1 MRWIQL
7 VIAAGLVGCAS
18 TSRQTRQILKSPPEI
33 PRQVQLTSVPFIN
46 QSAGYCGPATL
57 AMAMQFA
64 GKSIDM
70 NELAPQVYT
79 PGNKGT
85 LQQDMISAIRRNGMM
100 GVVIKDMPSLFTE
113 VASGHP
119 VIIFENLGLSWYPQW
134 HYALV
139 NGYDL
144 DKAEVVMHS
153 GPTPFER
160 TRFKVFESSW
170 AYSNYW
176 GLVIL
181 RPGQLAKTGTELAH
195 LNAAAGLEQSGHDDE
210 AELAYQSILARWPQS
225 LGALI
230 GMGNVAY
237 KHNDKKSAM
246 KYLKL
251 ATEYH
256 PESEAARH
264 NLAIAEKMKAH

>member
-1 MRWIQL
+1 MKWIQL
-7 VIAAGLVGCAS
+7 VVAAGLVGCAS
-18 TSRQTRQILKSPPEI
+18 TSRQTREILKSPPDI
-33 PRQVQLTSVPFIN
+33 PRQAQLTSVPFIN

-64 GKSIDM
+64 GKPIDM
-70 NELAPQVYT
+70 IELAPQVYT

-85 LQQDMISAIRRNGMM
+85 LQQDMIGAARRNGMM
-100 GVVIKDMPSLFTE
+100 GVVIKDMPSLFIE

-153 GPTPFER
+153 GPAPFER
-160 TRFKVFESSW
+160 TRLKVFESSW
-170 AYSNYW
+170 VYSGYW

-181 RPGQLAKTGTELAH
+181 KPGQLAASAGELAH
-195 LNAAAGLEQSGHDDE
+195 LNAAAGLEQAGRDGD
-210 AELAYQSILARWPQS
+210 AELAYQSLLARWAES

-230 GMGNVAY
+230 GLGNVAY
-237 KHNDKKSAM
+237 KRDDKASAV

-251 ATEYH
+251 AVKYH
-256 PESEAARH
+256 PESEAALH
-264 NLAIAEKMKAH
+264 NLAVAEKMKAH